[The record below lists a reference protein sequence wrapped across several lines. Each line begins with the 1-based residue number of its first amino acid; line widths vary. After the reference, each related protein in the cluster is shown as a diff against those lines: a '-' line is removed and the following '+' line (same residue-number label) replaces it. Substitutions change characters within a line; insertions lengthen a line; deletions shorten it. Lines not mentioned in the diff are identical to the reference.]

1 MQGYP
6 ILRHSP
12 TAFCPSALSL
22 NPTWAITNLSLRFEL
37 CHLPP
42 SSAPRPS
49 SSSLSPALVGQ
60 RRSPSAAQPRAV
72 PSRIQSGF
80 QELGLGR
87 AAVGDSWC
95 LGWHPLVLMCSGPD
109 PPVS

>member
-1 MQGYP
+1 MRGHP
-6 ILRHSP
+6 VLRHSP

-22 NPTWAITNLSLRFEL
+22 NPTWAVTNLSLRFEL

-60 RRSPSAAQPRAV
+60 RRSPSAAQPRACRAGSSLA
-72 PSRIQSGF
+72 SRNWGWGGRLWVTAGA
-80 QELGLGR
+80 LGGIRL
-87 AAVGDSWC
+87 S
-95 LGWHPLVLMCSGPD
+95 
-109 PPVS
+109 